1 MIYKQIINKRI
12 KPFYIKCDIYN
23 INNNLNLQKLL
34 ITENDYKII
43 NTNNINNY
51 IKYLINKWLIF
62 IQDIDSSFIKEH
74 NITNII
80 DIFKQINNYIP
91 LYKIIDIINLQI
103 FDDNETIILNKKY
116 IEYKYKYCNKFNF
129 RINFPKNNIQLN
141 QQLLLNK
148 INLQKLDKIKNINK
162 YNIDNSLYYKINQ
175 LINKFILDYN
185 DIHYNCNMIKYKQY
199 YIIRYYLIFLII
211 IIFSILIFI
220 FK

>member
-129 RINFPKNNIQLN
+129 KINFPKNTIQLN
-141 QQLLLNK
+141 QQLLSNK
-148 INLQKLDKIKNINK
+148 IDLQKLNKIKNINK
-162 YNIDNSLYYKINQ
+162 YNINNSLYYKINQ

-211 IIFSILIFI
+211 IILSFLIFI